1 MTKIYTLA
9 NVLGEWVVETKPPT
23 FANDSL
29 SYPLATFIIDPVTG
43 DELLPRAESLQA
55 SMRPAE
61 DTKTKEAHCLW
72 IAASKKSIRC
82 AVNINGERVA
92 KVELEGDEL
101 SEVLYVTRHGQSFCL
116 PSFLRVMR

>member
-9 NVLGEWVVETKPPT
+9 NVLGEWMVETKPPT

-29 SYPLATFIIDPVTG
+29 SHPLATFIIDPMTG
-43 DELLPRAESLQA
+43 NELLPTSESLQA
-55 SMRPAE
+55 SMRPPA
-61 DTKTKEAHCLW
+61 DDSKAKEAHCLW

-92 KVELEGDEL
+92 KVELDGDEL
-101 SEVLYVTRHGQSFCL
+101 SEVLYVTRHGMCGL
-116 PSFLRVMR
+116 LRMAFL